1 MLIFDKTLYVL
12 GAQNNEI
19 QKINIDNDQTI
30 GTISLGVDGF
40 SSGLSQI
47 DDTNYAVSTD
57 LKNNQYSI
65 IDLAKGKLLKTY
77 KLNVPIKDV
86 IITNKVNLFD

>member
-1 MLIFDKTLYVL
+1 MQYAYTATTESSSVIANSAT
-12 GAQNNEI
+12 
-19 QKINIDNDQTI
+19 
-30 GTISLGVDGF
+30 GF